1 MVSRGSSAGSR
12 SGQHS
17 AKPPH
22 LSHLLTHAVTEVGH
36 AATVFG
42 SGLHASMDAM
52 RNSRSVQI
60 PRRQPPLARARLA
73 SIDARTM
80 LPRPHHPNPVATIA
94 AGGGAAGGGV
104 TREELG
110 RATWTLLHAT
120 AAQFPERPT
129 RRQQRDARQMVSLAA
144 TAPNTPPALEP
155 LIHLSEIKPLESA
168 RTAVTACLSGE
179 WTVHLCCSSLTR
191 QQINALSRTY
201 PCAECSKHFR
211 EIIRRAPAPA
221 PASYPAKVLRHA
233 QPQTPM
239 WLHHFPTM
247 CHL

>member
-1 MVSRGSSAGSR
+1 MVSRGSSDGSR
-12 SGQHS
+12 SGQHT

-22 LSHLLTHAVTEVGH
+22 LSHLLVHALTEVGH

-52 RNSRSVQI
+52 RNSSSAQI

-129 RRQQRDARQMVSLAA
+129 RRQQRDARQM
-144 TAPNTPPALEP
+144 
-155 LIHLSEIKPLESA
+155 
-168 RTAVTACLSGE
+168 
-179 WTVHLCCSSLTR
+179 
-191 QQINALSRTY
+191 INALSRTY

-211 EIIRRAPAPA
+211 EIIRHDPPVVSSAHDFQMWMCRFHNTVNKSIGKPAFNCA
-221 PASYPAKVLRHA
+221 VVASRWGKMDCDEEDACTIKGR
-233 QPQTPM
+233 
-239 WLHHFPTM
+239 
-247 CHL
+247 